1 MLKSC
6 MVKFTTQTINDLEA
20 LPKNVR
26 KECFAKLEELEK
38 NIHLG
43 KALKNLNGI
52 NLEGYYAIYVF
63 DAKYRIVYKKINNSY
78 EIININEVNKP
89 IAELVAIGK
98 RNDKEVY
105 KEAFKRIS
113 ENIKGK

>member
-1 MLKSC
+1 MTTSC
-6 MVKFTTQTINDLEA
+6 KVKFTNETISDLYL
-20 LPKNVR
+20 LPPNIR
-26 KECFAKLEELEK
+26 TECISKLEELEK

-43 KALKNLNGI
+43 KALKNLDGI
-52 NLEGYYAIYVF
+52 NLEGYYAIYVHE
-63 DAKYRIVYKKINNSY
+63 AKYRIVYKKINNSY
-78 EIININEVNKP
+78 EIVNIKEVDKH